1 MAAVVSAPLRNV
13 SLDDKYALES
23 GRVLM
28 SGTQVLVRLP
38 LLQRTV
44 DVAAGRNTAGF
55 VTGYRGSPLGG
66 YDMELWAESQ
76 RLKDS
81 HVVFQP
87 GVNEDLAA
95 TAVWGTQQAP
105 LLPGTRY
112 DGVFA
117 IWYGKGPGVDRS
129 GDVFKHGNRQGASQH
144 GGVLVCAGDDHP
156 GKSST
161 VSHQSE
167 QALAASHIPVLYPS
181 SVQEL
186 LEYGMFGWAL
196 SRFSGLWVALKCT
209 NETVE
214 GTATVEV
221 DPARYRDYAK
231 PDVARPPTGLN
242 TNPRPMV
249 VREADEMLVTRF
261 RLPAAQAFARANRI
275 DRVAIDAPRRRLG
288 IVATGKGYV
297 DVVQALETLGID
309 DARAATLGLRVYKVG
324 MIWPLEPA
332 GLREFATGH
341 DELLFVEEK
350 AAFVEE
356 QAARILYPLPEAC
369 RPRLVGK
376 FDEQG
381 RPLLPADQQLQFA
394 DVALVI
400 AGRLE
405 ALQLAD
411 PALRD
416 RAQLLRTRQAAVRE
430 RGAGPV
436 ARTPYFCSGCPH
448 NTSTVVPE
456 GSLALAGIGC
466 HTMAGSMN
474 RRTLMPTQM
483 GGEGLNWT
491 GIAPFTSMPHVFQN
505 LGDGTY
511 FHSGLLA
518 VRGAVAAGVNITYK
532 VLYNDAVAMT
542 GGQPV
547 EGHLSPAEIAGQLL
561 AERVRRVVLVSD
573 DPDKHRRPAAE
584 LPDGVTVHHRD
595 ELQALQLELRATP
608 GVTAIVYEQTCAA
621 EKRRRRKR
629 GEFPDPPKRVLIND
643 AVCEG
648 CGDCSVQSN
657 CVSILPKET
666 EFGRKREIDQSNCN
680 KDYSCVKGFCPSFV
694 TVHGGR
700 LRKPDMPQ
708 LDLARLPD
716 VPMPT
721 LPTLDASRSWNV
733 LVAGIGGTGV
743 VTVGSVLAMAAHLEG
758 KQASVIDMTGLAQKN
773 GAVWSHLRISTSPD
787 PSGEVA
793 RSAGEGQL
801 IGARVGLAEADLLLG
816 CDLVTGAE
824 QDSVFTLD
832 RDRTRAVVNS
842 WLQPTAQFQLDP
854 NLRLDVDAELRPI
867 RSAVAGDRLHVL
879 DATSLAL
886 ALLGNTIG
894 ANFLLVGY
902 AWQAGGL
909 PLSLAA
915 IERAIELNGQAVE
928 FNKRALALGRLAAHD
943 FAAVER
949 RLAGSQR
956 PQVAAAEPATLDSLV
971 AKHADFLADYQDRAY
986 ADRYVRL
993 VHRARDLERERSPGR
1008 TAFAEAVAHGYFK
1021 LLAYKD
1027 EYEVARLHGSL
1038 AFLEQIQRTFEGEYR
1053 VRFHLAPPLLSRPDP
1068 RTGQVRK
1075 REYGAWMLPVFR
1087 VLARLKWL
1095 RGTRLDPFG
1104 WLPDRRLERQ
1114 LIADYERLVDEVLA
1128 RLGPANHAVAVELAS
1143 LPAQVRGFGHVKRRH
1158 LDAVRVR
1165 EQELLARL
1173 RAAAAVAQAA

>member
-1 MAAVVSAPLRNV
+1 MAAVAPLNQV
-13 SLDDKYALES
+13 SLDDKYALEA
-23 GRVLM
+23 GRVMM

-38 LLQRTV
+38 LLQRAV
-44 DVAAGRNTAGF
+44 DQAAGLNTAGF
-55 VTGYRGSPLGG
+55 VTGYRGSPLGA
-66 YDMELWAESQ
+66 YDMELWSEAE
-76 RLKDS
+76 RLEAA

-95 TAVWGTQQAP
+95 TAAWGTQQST
-105 LLPGTRY
+105 LLPGAKY

-129 GDVFKHGNRQGASQH
+129 GDAFKHGNRQGASKH

-167 QALAASHIPVLYPS
+167 QALAANHIPVLYPA

-186 LEYGMFGWAL
+186 LDYGMFGWAL
-196 SRFSGLWVALKCT
+196 SRATGLWVALKCT

-214 GTATVEV
+214 GTATIDV
-221 DPARYRDYAK
+221 DPSRHRHVT
-231 PDVARPPTGLN
+231 PDLAAPPTGLN

-249 VREADEMLVTRF
+249 LREADEMLVTRY
-261 RLPAAQAFARANRI
+261 RLPAALAFARANGI
-275 DRVAIDAPRRRLG
+275 DRTVIDAPQRRLG
-288 IVATGKGYV
+288 IVATGKGYAETI
-297 DVVQALETLGID
+297 QALQALGID
-309 DARAATLGLRVYKVG
+309 AGRASRLGLRLYKIG
-324 MIWPLEPA
+324 MIWPVEPH

-350 AAFVEE
+350 ASFVEE
-356 QAARILYPLPEAC
+356 QAGRILYDLPTPT
-369 RPRLVGK
+369 RPRITGK
-376 FDEQG
+376 FDPEG

-394 DVALVI
+394 DVALAI
-400 AGRLE
+400 ATRLA
-405 ALQLAD
+405 ALGIVDA
-411 PALRD
+411 ALEQRVD
-416 RAQLLRTRQAAVRE
+416 LLRSRMQRVRDN
-430 RGAGPV
+430 GPGPA

-448 NTSTVVPE
+448 NTSTQVPE

-466 HTMAGSMN
+466 HTMAGGMN

-491 GIAPFTSMPHVFQN
+491 GIAPFTAIPHVFQN

-547 EGHLSPAEIAGQLL
+547 EGHLSPVEITRQLL

-573 DPDKHRRPAAE
+573 DPGKFRDARARVPPE
-584 LPDGVTVHHRD
+584 VTVHHRD
-595 ELQALQLELRATP
+595 ELQALQLELRRTP

-629 GEFPDPPKRVLIND
+629 GEYPDPPKRVVIND

-648 CGDCSVQSN
+648 CGDCSVQAN

-680 KDYSCVKGFCPSFV
+680 KDYSCVNGFCPSFV

-700 LRKPDMPQ
+700 LRKPQ
-708 LDLARLPD
+708 AATLDLSAFQSLPAPP
-716 VPMPT
+716 VPT
-721 LPTLDASRSWNV
+721 LADRSWNV

-743 VTVGSVLAMAAHLEG
+743 VTVGSVLAMAAHMEG
-758 KQASVIDMTGLAQKN
+758 KRASVIDMTGLAQKN
-773 GAVWSHLRISTSPD
+773 GAVWSHLRIYPAN
-787 PSGEVA
+787 PL
-793 RSAGEGQL
+793 SATAAANTPAIPEI

-816 CDLVTGAE
+816 CDLVTAAE
-824 QDSVFTLD
+824 KDSVFTLD
-832 RDRTRAVVNS
+832 RGRTRAVVNS

-854 NLRLDVDAELRPI
+854 NLRLDLEAELRPI
-867 RSAVAGDRLHVL
+867 HAGVGEDRMHTL
-879 DATSLAL
+879 DATSVAQR
-886 ALLGNTIG
+886 LLGNTIG

-902 AWQAGGL
+902 ALQAGGL
-909 PLSLAA
+909 PVSLAA
-915 IERAIELNGQAVE
+915 IERAIELNGQAVD

-943 FAAVER
+943 PAAIER
-949 RLAGSQR
+949 LLETVDAGR
-956 PQVAAAEPATLDSLV
+956 TARIAPAQTLDAIVRRRVEYLTE
-971 AKHADFLADYQDRAY
+971 YQDRAY
-986 ADRYVRL
+986 AERYTRL
-993 VHRARDLERERSPGR
+993 VDRVRDVERERARGH
-1008 TAFAEAVAHGYFK
+1008 AGLAEAVARNYFK

-1027 EYEVARLHGSL
+1027 EYEVARLHTSA
-1038 AFLEQIQRTFEGEYR
+1038 AFREQVERTFEGEYEL
-1053 VRFHLAPPLLSRPDP
+1053 RFHLAPPLITRPDP
-1068 RTGQVRK
+1068 KTGQVRK
-1075 REYGAWMLPVFR
+1075 REFGPWMLPLFR
-1087 VLARLKWL
+1087 LLARMKRL
-1095 RGTRLDPFG
+1095 RGTAFDPFG
-1104 WLPDRRLERQ
+1104 RLADRRLERQ
-1114 LIADYERLVDEVLA
+1114 LIEDYERLVDEIVT
-1128 RLGPANHAVAVELAS
+1128 RLEPAKHATAVELAS
-1143 LPAQVRGFGHVKRRH
+1143 LPDTVRGFGHVKQRQ
-1158 LDAVRVR
+1158 LAVARVR
-1165 EQELLARL
+1165 ETELLASL
-1173 RAAAAVAQAA
+1173 RSESIAPIAA

>member
-1 MAAVVSAPLRNV
+1 MAVAAAPLRTV
-13 SLDDKYALES
+13 RLDDKYALAS
-23 GRVLM
+23 GSVLM
-28 SGTQVLVRLP
+28 SGTQALVRLP
-38 LLQRTV
+38 LLQRAV
-44 DVAAGRNTAGF
+44 DQVAGLNTAGF
-55 VTGYRGSPLGG
+55 VTGYRGSPLGA
-66 YDMELWAESQ
+66 YDMELWGEAQ
-76 RLKDS
+76 RLEDAQ
-81 HVVFQP
+81 VVFRP

-112 DGVFA
+112 DGIFA

-129 GDVFKHGNRQGASQH
+129 GDVFKHGNRQGASKH

-167 QALAASHIPVLYPS
+167 QALAANHIPVLYPA

-214 GTATVEV
+214 GTSTVDV
-221 DPARYRDYAK
+221 DPARFHYAT
-231 PDVARPPTGLN
+231 PEVAAPPTGLN
-242 TNPRPMV
+242 TNPRPMAL
-249 VREADEMLVTRF
+249 READEMLVTRY
-261 RLPAAQAFARANRI
+261 RLPAAHAFARANGI
-275 DRVAIDAPRRRLG
+275 DRVVIDAPQRRLG
-288 IVATGKGYV
+288 IVATGKGYA
-297 DVVQALETLGID
+297 DVMQALQVLGLD
-309 DARAATLGLRVYKVG
+309 RDRAAQLGLGLYKVG
-324 MIWPLEPA
+324 MIWPVEPQ
-332 GLREFATGH
+332 GLREFAAGH
-341 DELLFVEEK
+341 AEVLFVEEK

-356 QAARILYPLPEAC
+356 QAARILYHLPESQ
-369 RPRLVGK
+369 RPRLTGK
-376 FDEQG
+376 VDDQG
-381 RPLLPADQQLQFA
+381 RTLLSADQQLQFA
-394 DVALVI
+394 DVALAI
-400 AGRLE
+400 AARLE
-405 ALQLAD
+405 AMGMVD
-411 PALRD
+411 DALRG
-416 RAQLLRTRQAAVRE
+416 RVALLQSRQSHARE
-430 RGAGPV
+430 NVAGP
-436 ARTPYFCSGCPH
+436 ATRAPYFCSGCPH

-466 HTMAGSMN
+466 HTMAGYMN

-532 VLYNDAVAMT
+532 ILYNDAVAMT

-547 EGHLSPAEIAGQLL
+547 EGHLSPLEVARQLL

-573 DPDKHRRPAAE
+573 EPDQYRDAAAGVPPE
-584 LPDGVTVHHRD
+584 VTVHHRD
-595 ELQALQLELRATP
+595 ELHTLQLELRATP

-629 GEFPDPPKRVLIND
+629 GEFPDPPKRVFIND

-648 CGDCSVQSN
+648 CGDCSVQAN

-694 TVHGGR
+694 TVHGGQ
-700 LRKPDMPQ
+700 LRKPKVAH
-708 LDLARLPD
+708 LDLAALSSLPE
-716 VPMPT
+716 PPAPALT
-721 LPTLDASRSWNV
+721 PSRSWNV

-743 VTVGSVLAMAAHLEG
+743 VTVGSVLAMAAHMEG
-758 KQASVIDMTGLAQKN
+758 KRASVIDMTGLAQKN
-773 GAVWSHLRISTSPD
+773 GAVWSHLRISTSPATA
-787 PSGEVA
+787 GEVA
-793 RSAGEGQL
+793 RSAGEGL

-816 CDLVTGAE
+816 CDLVTAAE
-824 QDSVFTLD
+824 KDSVFTLD
-832 RDRTRAVVNS
+832 PGRSRAVVNS

-854 NLRLDVDAELRPI
+854 SLALDREAELRPI
-867 RSAVAGDRLHVL
+867 RTGVATERLHAL
-879 DATSLAL
+879 DATSLARD
-886 ALLGNTIG
+886 LLGNTIG

-902 AWQAGGL
+902 ALQAGGL

-943 FAAVER
+943 WAAVEKLR
-949 RLAGSQR
+949 D
-956 PQVAAAEPATLDSLV
+956 AAAPPLTPRIPAAQTLEAVTQRRVDYLTE
-971 AKHADFLADYQDRAY
+971 YQDRAY
-986 ADRYVRL
+986 ADRYHRM
-993 VHRARDLERERSPGR
+993 VHRVRDAERDRARGLAGLAD
-1008 TAFAEAVAHGYFK
+1008 AVARNYFK

-1027 EYEVARLHGSL
+1027 EYEVGRLHSSP
-1038 AFLEQIQRTFEGEYR
+1038 AFLAELERTFEGDR
-1053 VRFHLAPPLLSRPDP
+1053 HLRFHLAPPLLSRPDP

-1075 REYGAWMLPVFR
+1075 REFGPWVLHLFR
-1087 VLARLKWL
+1087 VLARLKHL
-1095 RGTRLDPFG
+1095 RGTAFDPFG
-1104 WLPDRRLERQ
+1104 WLPDRKLERR
-1114 LIADYERLVDEVLA
+1114 LIADYERLVDELLA
-1128 RLGPANHAVAVELAS
+1128 RLGPETHAIAVELAAW
-1143 LPAQVRGFGHVKRRH
+1143 PDQVRGFGT
-1158 LDAVRVR
+1158 
-1165 EQELLARL
+1165 
-1173 RAAAAVAQAA
+1173 